1 MQKTTLFCGKLNEL
15 SENASFDSEF
25 AVALTFKVATF
36 IVFLMPIF
44 QSIPGL
50 NGLNTENLTNLMKEN
65 SCFKGAS
72 LCIDLILTN
81 SKNSFQYS
89 SSIENG
95 LSDHHHLIFSMM
107 KTKLV
112 LVQPKGLV
120 YRNFKSFNNNY
131 FEEELSSNLDL
142 TTRTTRFLRI
152 TLLMFLINML
162 LKRQK

>member
-1 MQKTTLFCGKLNEL
+1 MDSREYNVQKTTLFCGKLNEL

-25 AVALTFKVATF
+25 AVDFEIQPFKVATF
-36 IVFLMPIF
+36 VVFLMPIF

-50 NGLNTENLTNLMKEN
+50 NGLNMENLTNLIKEN
-65 SCFKGAS
+65 SCFKGES

-112 LVQPKGLV
+112 LEQP
-120 YRNFKSFNNNY
+120 
-131 FEEELSSNLDL
+131 
-142 TTRTTRFLRI
+142 
-152 TLLMFLINML
+152 
-162 LKRQK
+162 

>member
-1 MQKTTLFCGKLNEL
+1 MDSREYNVQKTTLFCGKLNEL

-25 AVALTFKVATF
+25 AVAFEIQPFKVATF
-36 IVFLMPIF
+36 VVFLMPIF

-50 NGLNTENLTNLMKEN
+50 NGLNMENLTNLIKEN
-65 SCFKGAS
+65 SCFKGES

-112 LVQPKGLV
+112 LEQP
-120 YRNFKSFNNNY
+120 
-131 FEEELSSNLDL
+131 
-142 TTRTTRFLRI
+142 
-152 TLLMFLINML
+152 
-162 LKRQK
+162 

>member
-1 MQKTTLFCGKLNEL
+1 MDSREYNVQKTTLFCGKLNEL

-25 AVALTFKVATF
+25 AVDFEIQPFKVATF
-36 IVFLMPIF
+36 VVFLMPIF

-50 NGLNTENLTNLMKEN
+50 NGLNMENLTNLIKEN
-65 SCFKGAS
+65 SSFKGES

-112 LVQPKGLV
+112 LEQP
-120 YRNFKSFNNNY
+120 
-131 FEEELSSNLDL
+131 
-142 TTRTTRFLRI
+142 
-152 TLLMFLINML
+152 
-162 LKRQK
+162 

>member
-1 MQKTTLFCGKLNEL
+1 MDSREYNVQKTTLFCGKLNEL

-25 AVALTFKVATF
+25 AVDFEIQPFKIATF
-36 IVFLMPIF
+36 VVFLMPIF

-50 NGLNTENLTNLMKEN
+50 NGLNMENLTNLIKEN
-65 SCFKGAS
+65 SCFKGES

-112 LVQPKGLV
+112 LEQP
-120 YRNFKSFNNNY
+120 
-131 FEEELSSNLDL
+131 
-142 TTRTTRFLRI
+142 
-152 TLLMFLINML
+152 
-162 LKRQK
+162 

>member
-1 MQKTTLFCGKLNEL
+1 MDSREYSVQKTTLFCGKLNEL

-25 AVALTFKVATF
+25 AVAFEIQLFKVATF
-36 IVFLMPIF
+36 VVFLMPIF

-50 NGLNTENLTNLMKEN
+50 NGLNMENLTNLIKEN
-65 SCFKGAS
+65 SCFKGES

-112 LVQPKGLV
+112 LEQP
-120 YRNFKSFNNNY
+120 
-131 FEEELSSNLDL
+131 
-142 TTRTTRFLRI
+142 
-152 TLLMFLINML
+152 
-162 LKRQK
+162 